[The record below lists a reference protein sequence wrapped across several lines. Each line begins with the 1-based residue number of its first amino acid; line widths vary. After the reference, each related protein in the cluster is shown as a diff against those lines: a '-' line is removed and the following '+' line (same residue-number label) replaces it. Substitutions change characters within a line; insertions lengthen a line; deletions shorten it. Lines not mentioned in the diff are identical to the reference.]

1 MNKKVLFIV
10 QTAIIAALYAALTY
24 AQNFLLPGTTSAAVQ
39 FRVSEALNVLALFTP
54 AAIPGLTLGCVLSN
68 LYNIGSGL
76 PLDMI
81 FGSLA
86 TLGATAAMYFLRDV
100 KIKNYPLLS
109 LLMPAVFNGV
119 VIGWEIEVFFIDGKF
134 NFVSFL
140 TQGGLVALGEL
151 GVMLVLGT
159 ILYYVIVGRKIDK
172 KNIQKS
178 QRIEINA
185 PCKCKVRFFSKKYNH
200 TELFIERLILSVI
213 IAINSL
219 FVGLPLSD

>member
-1 MNKKVLFIV
+1 MVDKRYLAQTRNISSIFAVLLIKTKLRRQKKVLFIV

-24 AQNFLLPGTTSAAVQ
+24 AQN
-39 FRVSEALNVLALFTP
+39 
-54 AAIPGLTLGCVLSN
+54 
-68 LYNIGSGL
+68 
-76 PLDMI
+76 
-81 FGSLA
+81 
-86 TLGATAAMYFLRDV
+86 FLRDV

-172 KNIQKS
+172 KIFK
-178 QRIEINA
+178 
-185 PCKCKVRFFSKKYNH
+185 KVS
-200 TELFIERLILSVI
+200 E
-213 IAINSL
+213 
-219 FVGLPLSD
+219 

>member
-1 MNKKVLFIV
+1 MNRKVLFVV

-24 AQNFLLPGTTSAAVQ
+24 AQNLLLPGTTSAAVQ

-68 LYNIGSGL
+68 IYNIGSGL

-86 TLGATAAMYFLRDV
+86 TLCATGSMYLLRNV
-100 KIKNYPLLS
+100 KIGNYPFLS
-109 LLMPAVFNGV
+109 LLMPAVFNGLIV
-119 VIGWEIEVFFIDGKF
+119 GWEIEVFFISGKF
-134 NFVSFL
+134 HFVSFL

-159 ILYYVIVGRKIDK
+159 VFYYIIVGRKLDK
-172 KNIQKS
+172 KIFKKS
-178 QRIEINA
+178 
-185 PCKCKVRFFSKKYNH
+185 V
-200 TELFIERLILSVI
+200 
-213 IAINSL
+213 
-219 FVGLPLSD
+219 

>member
-39 FRVSEALNVLALFTP
+39 FRVSEALNILALFTP

-68 LYNIGSGL
+68 IYNIGSGL

-86 TLGATAAMYFLRDV
+86 TLLATVSIYMLKNV
-100 KIKNYPLLS
+100 KIKNYPFLS
-109 LLMPAVFNGV
+109 MLMPAIFNGV
-119 VIGWEIEVFFIDGKF
+119 IVGWEIEVFFIEGDF
-134 NFVSFL
+134 HFQSFL
-140 TQGGLVALGEL
+140 VQGGLVALGEL

-159 ILYYVIVGRKIDK
+159 ALYYVIVGRKLD
-172 KNIQKS
+172 
-178 QRIEINA
+178 E
-185 PCKCKVRFFSKKYNH
+185 KVFLK
-200 TELFIERLILSVI
+200 
-213 IAINSL
+213 A
-219 FVGLPLSD
+219 

>member
-1 MNKKVLFIV
+1 MNKKVLFVV

-24 AQNFLLPGTTSAAVQ
+24 AQHFLLPGTTSAAVQ

-68 LYNIGSGL
+68 IYNIGSGL

-86 TLGATAAMYFLRDV
+86 TLGATTAMYLLRNV
-100 KIKNYPLLS
+100 KIGNYPLLS
-109 LLMPAVFNGV
+109 LLMPAVFNGI
-119 VIGWEIEVFFIDGKF
+119 VIGWEIEVFFIEGKF
-134 NFVSFL
+134 HFASFL

-159 ILYYVIVGRKIDK
+159 ILYYVIVGRKLDK
-172 KNIQKS
+172 KVFKKS
-178 QRIEINA
+178 VQ
-185 PCKCKVRFFSKKYNH
+185 
-200 TELFIERLILSVI
+200 
-213 IAINSL
+213 
-219 FVGLPLSD
+219 